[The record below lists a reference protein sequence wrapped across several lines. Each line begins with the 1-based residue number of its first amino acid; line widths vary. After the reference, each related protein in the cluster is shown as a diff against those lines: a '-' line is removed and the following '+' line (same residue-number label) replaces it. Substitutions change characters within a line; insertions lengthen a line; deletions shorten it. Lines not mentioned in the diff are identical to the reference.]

1 MLQVYVAAQGDS
13 ILMATLAR
21 SMEQIL
27 VSANRTY
34 LSEHNICDKVIEIA
48 CSHPEGIG
56 ILENLMKVS
65 AETCDRLIS
74 CGALE
79 SIILGCRNSDSA
91 VTQHCAAALAN
102 CAMYGGHRAQATMV
116 SKHADHWLFPLAFS
130 KDRVVKYYALIA
142 ICFLAA
148 NPDLYE
154 QIVSSGTL
162 RLVLPFLNSHKP
174 GEFFRIYPVSYAH
187 GRSAGSLR
195 KILLLLKSNSE
206 EARSLAAFHFAM
218 EAVIKKS
225 QKRLQV
231 RGLLLWQVDCLITSC
246 SGYSLYK
253 YIDYIPTDLQVVV
266 QLNGIPGIQL
276 MKGTIF
282 FMLGVQ

>member
-1 MLQVYVAAQGDS
+1 MLQVYIAAQGDS
-13 ILMATLAR
+13 VLMATLAR

-34 LSEHNICDKVIEIA
+34 LSEHKICDKVIEIA

-79 SIILGCRNSDSA
+79 SIILCCRNSDSA

-102 CAMYGGHRAQATMV
+102 CAMYGGHRAQVTMV

-130 KDRVVKYYALIA
+130 EDRVVKYYALIA

-148 NPDLYE
+148 NPDLNE
-154 QIVSSGTL
+154 KVTNSGTL

-174 GEFFRIYPVSYAH
+174 EEFFLIYPINYAH
-187 GRSAGSLR
+187 GRSASWLKR
-195 KILLLLKSNSE
+195 LLHLLKSWNE
-206 EARSLAAFHFAM
+206 QARSLASFHFAM
-218 EAVIKKS
+218 EAVIKRN
-225 QKRLQV
+225 QRRLQV
-231 RGLLLWQVDCLITSC
+231 ISQTSRVNAC
-246 SGYSLYK
+246 VG
-253 YIDYIPTDLQVVV
+253 
-266 QLNGIPGIQL
+266 
-276 MKGTIF
+276 
-282 FMLGVQ
+282 

>member
-1 MLQVYVAAQGDS
+1 MLQAYVAAQGDS
-13 ILMATLAR
+13 VLMATLAR

-34 LSEHNICDKVIEIA
+34 LSEHKICDKVIEIA

-56 ILENLMKVS
+56 ILENLLKVS
-65 AETCDRLIS
+65 VETCDRLIS

-130 KDRVVKYYALIA
+130 EDRVVKYYALIA

-148 NPDLYE
+148 NPDLNE
-154 QIVSSGTL
+154 KVTNSGTL

-174 GEFFRIYPVSYAH
+174 EEFFLIYPINYAH
-187 GRSAGSLR
+187 GRSADWLKRLLHLLR
-195 KILLLLKSNSE
+195 SWNEK
-206 EARSLAAFHFAM
+206 ARSLASFHFAM
-218 EAVIKKS
+218 EAVIKRN
-225 QKRLQV
+225 QRRLQV
-231 RGLLLWQVDCLITSC
+231 ISQTSRVNVC
-246 SGYSLYK
+246 VG
-253 YIDYIPTDLQVVV
+253 
-266 QLNGIPGIQL
+266 
-276 MKGTIF
+276 
-282 FMLGVQ
+282 